1 MLLGKI
7 PHPLFDTLSQK
18 LQETFDQLGRRGRL
32 TEKDIEQGLRAIRMA
47 LLEADVNYKV
57 VKEFIT
63 AVRTQAIS
71 TEVQQSLTPG
81 QQIVQI
87 VNRELVRLLG
97 VAAPLTFSGQAPHVL
112 ALVGLQGA
120 GKTTMAAKLAVH
132 LRRKGHA
139 PLLVAAD
146 IQRPAAITQ
155 LETLGHQVGVPVYS
169 DVESKSVLKIVN
181 SALASAKERALTVVI
196 LDTAGRLQIDDQM
209 MGQLEEIQEQ
219 VKPVETLLVVDAMT
233 GQEAVN
239 VAEGFH
245 QSIPLTGVI
254 MTKTD
259 GDARGGAALSLRK
272 GTGIPIKFLGTSEH
286 MDGLETFQ
294 PEGVA
299 RRILGM
305 GDMLALIEKAES
317 MVDSEEAER
326 LVQKLAGEGLNFED
340 FLIQMRSMKK
350 MGSLMDLFKLAPGAQ
365 RLTQDIDEEELNL
378 KLAQSEAIISSM
390 TLQERRVPK
399 LLNGS
404 RKKRIAKGSGTT
416 VEEVN
421 RLLKEFRQSQKMM
434 KRMGFLGKNRRSI
447 GSRQLHNIFETL
459 GR

>member
-1 MLLGKI
+1 M
-7 PHPLFDTLSQK
+7 FDSLSQK
-18 LQETFDQLGRRGRL
+18 LQETFDQLGRKGRL

-57 VKEFIT
+57 VKEFIA
-63 AVRTQAIS
+63 AVRTQAVS
-71 TEVQQSLTPG
+71 SEVQQSLTPD

-97 VAAPLTFSGQAPHVL
+97 VAAPLILSGQAPHVL

-132 LRRKGHA
+132 LRRKGHT

-155 LETLGHQVGVPVYS
+155 LETLGHQIDVPVYS
-169 DVESKSVLKIVN
+169 DFESKSVLKIVK
-181 SALASAKERALTVVI
+181 SAVASAKERAFTVVI

-299 RRILGM
+299 SRILGM

-317 MVDSEEAER
+317 MVDSAEAER
-326 LVQKLAGEGLNFED
+326 LAQKLAGDGLNFED

-350 MGSLMDLFKLAPGAQ
+350 MGSLMDIFKLAPGAQ
-365 RLTQDIDEEELNL
+365 RLAQDLDEEELNF

-434 KRMGFLGKNRRSI
+434 KRMGLSGRKRRSM
-447 GSRQLHNIFETL
+447 GSRQLQDIFGTL